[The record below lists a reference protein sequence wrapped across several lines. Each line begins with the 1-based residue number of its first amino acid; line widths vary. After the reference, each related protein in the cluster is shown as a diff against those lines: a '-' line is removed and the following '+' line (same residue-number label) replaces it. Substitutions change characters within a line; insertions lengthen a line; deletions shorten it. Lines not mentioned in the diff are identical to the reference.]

1 MGVFNMDVFV
11 PIIIEP
17 YPDELLYSWIL
28 RLAKQNGLSPIRFFE
43 AYFGSN
49 CLKKGLMPLEI
60 RDGYRNFYK
69 TLNSNLNEMQLYFK
83 LTTMQFEL
91 SFCTPEKQ
99 LQILNNV
106 FRKPG
111 ELNNVIKYYFAKPKI
126 CLQCMKADLEEYGE
140 AYFHRCHQLS
150 GVTAC
155 HKHSTPL
162 YELDRMKGDRYEF
175 DWQASR
181 KIKDEIT
188 DFDVAYAKYVY
199 ELLDSNFSSN
209 YNDIFSLI
217 TKTVNVQNFGKTR
230 YSRKDLIDN
239 IIKLLPNFSNIK
251 RLKQTNVVLSV
262 ANIIN
267 ILMQLFPDV
276 NNLINA
282 LPSYEMIITE
292 YCDVCNEYYC
302 TTPKAKQNGWGC
314 PTCDDRLDDRMLVNR
329 LVESIGN
336 GEYQLKDI
344 VSGKS
349 KKAILHHKR
358 CGKTYS
364 IRLKT
369 FIYDNSQCECMK
381 ALQPEDAKET
391 MLQHE
396 DFELIEFKALTKPAK
411 LKHKV
416 CGNIFEVR
424 QFLHFIKVPMCRCCE
439 MTQVATTES
448 FKKEVEALVGNEYE
462 IVGEVF
468 TKEEPV
474 RMIHNI
480 CGKEHLYNPW
490 HFTLGSRCPHCT
502 SLVNIDMLNK
512 MFDDYTDG
520 RYQIV
525 EKLSRNKN
533 VILDTVT
540 NNTME
545 MSNELIVQ
553 ELLRPTPSFYFV
565 VDLKK
570 NRVKRTAW
578 DEWYDLCMEYQK
590 EFGHINP
597 RHDEVYKGK
606 HIANWCTMQR
616 KLYSTKRLPNEQ
628 IEKLKAIGFEFVI
641 NNQLRIWK
649 NRFETYQNFV
659 KETGVVYPKTN
670 TVYQSMNM
678 YNWVEAQFRRYNEK
692 KLNQECIDALLEFN
706 PTFFTNRSKNKK

>member
-1 MGVFNMDVFV
+1 MSFI
-11 PIIIEP
+11 PIIVEP

-28 RLAKQNGLSPIRFFE
+28 RLAKANGLSPLRFFE
-43 AYFGSN
+43 GYFGFS
-49 CLKKGLMPLEI
+49 CLRKGAMPLDI

-69 TLNSNLNEMQLYFK
+69 ALNSNLNEMQLYFK

-106 FRKPG
+106 LRRPG
-111 ELNNVIKYYFAKPKI
+111 ELNIVSKYYFSKPKI
-126 CLQCMKADLEEYGE
+126 CLQCMKEDMEEYGE

-150 GVTAC
+150 GVTTC
-155 HKHSTPL
+155 YKHSTPL
-162 YELDRMKGDRYEF
+162 YELDRMKGARYEF

-188 DFDVAYAKYVY
+188 DFDVAYAKYAY
-199 ELLDSNFSSN
+199 ELLNINFSSN

-217 TKTVNVQNFGKTR
+217 TKTLNVQNFGKNR
-230 YSRKDLIDN
+230 YSRQNLVDN
-239 IIKLLPNFSNIK
+239 ILKLLPNLSNVK
-251 RLKQTNVVLSV
+251 RLQQANIVLSV
-262 ANIIN
+262 QNTIN

-276 NNLINA
+276 HDFINA
-282 LPSYEMIITE
+282 LPSYEMITTE
-292 YCDVCNEYYC
+292 YCDVCNEDYC

-314 PTCDDRLDDRMLVNR
+314 PVCDDRLNDRTLANR
-329 LVESIGN
+329 LVNSIGN

-344 VSGKS
+344 VPGKV
-349 KKAILHHKR
+349 KKAVVHHKK

-364 IRLKT
+364 VGLKT
-369 FIYDNSQCECMK
+369 FIYDNPRCECMLT
-381 ALQPEDAKET
+381 LQPENAKEK
-391 MLQHE
+391 MLQYE

-448 FKKEVEALVGNEYE
+448 FKKEVEDLVGDEYE
-462 IVGEVF
+462 IIGEVF

-474 RMIHNI
+474 KMRHNV
-480 CGKEHLYNPW
+480 CGKEHMYNPW

-502 SLVNIDMLNK
+502 SLVNADILNK

-525 EKLSRNKN
+525 EKLSRYKN
-533 VILDTVT
+533 VVLDTVT

-553 ELLRPTPSFYFV
+553 ELLRPTPSSYFV

-570 NRVKRTAW
+570 NRVKRTSW
-578 DEWYDLCMEYQK
+578 DDWYDLCIEYK
-590 EFGHINP
+590 NEFGHINP
-597 RHDEVYKGK
+597 CNKVTYKGK
-606 HIANWCTMQR
+606 GIAAWCCKQR
-616 KLYSTKRLPNEQ
+616 SEYKKNELSDDKIQ
-628 IEKLKAIGFEFVI
+628 LLKAIGFEFDI
-641 NNQLRIWK
+641 NNNLTTWK
-649 NRFETYQNFV
+649 RNFEIYKEFV
-659 KETGVVYPKTN
+659 TETKTIYPKQGTI
-670 TVYQSMNM
+670 YQGLNI
-678 YNWVEAQFRRYNEK
+678 YDWVHHQRAYRNQGT
-692 KLNQECIDALLEFN
+692 LNKECEHLLLEFN
-706 PTFFTNRSKNKK
+706 PTFFGPIRRKR